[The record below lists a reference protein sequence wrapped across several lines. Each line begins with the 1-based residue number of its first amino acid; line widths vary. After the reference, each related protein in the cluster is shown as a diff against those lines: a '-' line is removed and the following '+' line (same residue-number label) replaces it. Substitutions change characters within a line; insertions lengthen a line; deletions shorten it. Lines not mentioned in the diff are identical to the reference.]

1 MARSAE
7 DIKKDVVDQL
17 YWDSR
22 VDASEVS
29 VEVHDGKVMLRG
41 SVPTLVA
48 RHFAAADALA
58 VAGNYGIENQLT
70 VRYPSTVVA
79 PSDEQVRNNVERV
92 LEWNSE
98 VDAEH
103 IRVQVRQGVVT
114 LEGSVDALWKQPYV
128 EDLISRLTGVTAIDN
143 KLTTVPTKDVSD
155 EIIAESVIEALN
167 RNPAINA
174 DAVEVTVANAVVRL
188 AGAVR
193 DRRARE
199 IAHHTAMQAFGAVAV
214 DNQLMV
220 AEEAGR

>member
-1 MARSAE
+1 MPRSAE
-7 DIKKDVVDQL
+7 DTKKDVVDQL

-22 VDASEVS
+22 VDASEVT
-29 VEVHDGKVMLRG
+29 VEVHDGKVLLRG

-58 VAGNYGIENQLT
+58 VAGTYGVDNQLT
-70 VRYPSTVVA
+70 VRYPTTVVV
-79 PSDEQVRNNVERV
+79 PSDEQIRNNVERV

-103 IRVQVRQGVVT
+103 IRVRVRQGVVT

-143 KLTTVPTKDVSD
+143 KLAIVPTKDVSD
-155 EIIAESVIEALN
+155 EMIAESVIDALK
-167 RNPAINA
+167 RDPAINP
-174 DAVEVTVANAVVRL
+174 DAVEVTVANAVVKL

-193 DRRARE
+193 DAQARE
-199 IAHHTAMQAFGAVAV
+199 IAYRTAIQAFGAVGV

-220 AEEAGR
+220 AEEA

>member
-29 VEVHDGKVMLRG
+29 VEVHDGKVVLRG

-48 RHFAAADALA
+48 HHFAAADALA
-58 VAGNYGIENQLT
+58 VAGTYGVENQLT
-70 VRYPSTVVA
+70 VRYPTTVVV
-79 PSDEQVRNNVERV
+79 PSDDQIRNNAERV

-103 IRVQVRQGVVT
+103 IRVQVRRGVVT

-143 KLTTVPTKDVSD
+143 KLATVPTKDVSD
-155 EIIAESVIEALN
+155 EMIAESVIEALK
-167 RNPAINA
+167 RDPAINP
-174 DAVEVTVANAVVRL
+174 DAIEVTVANAVVKL
-188 AGAVR
+188 TGAVR
-193 DRRARE
+193 DGMARE
-199 IAHHTAMQAFGAVAV
+199 IAHSKAMHAFGGIGV
-214 DNQLMV
+214 DNQLLV
-220 AEEAGR
+220 AE